1 MDNKSTKKFEFPSIY
16 NFPPFFT
23 KQPNLQTW
31 ESQLSHWIRLILKYC
46 EFYKIYAINL
56 DGTPKD
62 ATSTNLNDDDDDV
75 DDLEGYQAGSGSAGG
90 GNGED
95 ADEDELK
102 IKNNSIFNNTK
113 ISRSLKTDMIREV
126 LIELVKLNKGEWI
139 NDKDFKSGLYIYW
152 KTPEEWSD
160 IILEFIENTGQQNSI
175 LTIYELRKSELVK
188 DKEFYNINE
197 QILIKSLYILVK
209 KGRAQILKDEENN
222 SIAGVKI
229 V

>member
-1 MDNKSTKKFEFPSIY
+1 
-16 NFPPFFT
+16 
-23 KQPNLQTW
+23 
-31 ESQLSHWIRLILKYC
+31 
-46 EFYKIYAINL
+46 
-56 DGTPKD
+56 
-62 ATSTNLNDDDDDV
+62 
-75 DDLEGYQAGSGSAGG
+75 
-90 GNGED
+90 
-95 ADEDELK
+95 
-102 IKNNSIFNNTK
+102 
-113 ISRSLKTDMIREV
+113 MIREV

-209 KGRAQILKDEENN
+209 KGRAQILKDDENN